1 MHGARTGHAAGE
13 RRFWS
18 MEIAGPVTILRFDP
32 GSIRA
37 GVDLQRIG
45 TLWRFFDELVAGPH
59 RVLHISFA
67 SNELNHDALVRLT
80 EYFRTIAADECAA
93 SACDSRTR
101 TELAREDIAMQRY
114 ITYLR
119 DRRLFVVGSY
129 QGEIDIH
136 FLGLLLA
143 CDFRIAAEN
152 TVIVN
157 RRHPLGVSPAT
168 AVPWFLVRT
177 VGVSQALDVVLE
189 SDNLPVRRAHEL
201 GFIHRITK
209 PESHERDAIAMTQ
222 ALAAKGTAHL
232 LRIKRAMTASSAP
245 LEKYLQVE
253 GAGFQD
259 LPVGTPTCA
268 RCGYNLTGNVS
279 GTCPECGRPLYGA

>member
-1 MHGARTGHAAGE
+1 MGGVHTGRPAGDP
-13 RRFWS
+13 RFWS
-18 MEIAGPVTILRFDP
+18 TEVAGSVTILRFNP
-32 GSIRA
+32 GSICA
-37 GVDLQRIG
+37 GIDLQRVA
-45 TLWRFFDELVAGPH
+45 TLWEFFDELVAGPH

-67 SNELNHDALVRLT
+67 SSELSHETLVRLA
-80 EYFRTIAADECAA
+80 EYFRSVSADDDSA
-93 SACDSRTR
+93 SACDSRAR

-114 ITYLR
+114 IRYLR
-119 DRRLFVVGSY
+119 DSRLFVVGSY

-143 CDFRIAAEN
+143 CDFRIAAES

-157 RRHPLGVSPAT
+157 RGHPLGVSPAT

-177 VGVSQALDVVLE
+177 IGASLALDVLLE
-189 SDNLPVRRAHEL
+189 SDNLPVHRAHEL
-201 GFIHRITK
+201 GLIHRITK
-209 PESHERDAIAMTQ
+209 PNSHEPDALAITQ

-232 LRIKRAMTASSAP
+232 LRLKRAMTASSAP

-279 GTCPECGRPLYGA
+279 GSCPECGRPLNGA